1 MRRVLAPLPLVLLV
15 LAAAPAFAQTA
26 KPAPTPTPAP
36 ASSVDG
42 QWRGTSDGGSCN
54 APLEYTLFIESGIV
68 DGTATDATAQ
78 GPVPNLKKTAPPP
91 PTPGLW
97 QIHGLAKPGSFQL
110 MAVASVKGAAERRG
124 GKLNVSSQGGILTVT
139 EAGGCGRTA
148 RLARG

>member
-1 MRRVLAPLPLVLLV
+1 MKKFLLGLPLLLV
-15 LAAAPAFAQTA
+15 LAAASAVAQAPA
-26 KPAPTPTPAP
+26 PTPAP

-42 QWRGTSDGGSCN
+42 QWRGRSDGGSCN
-54 APLEYTLFIESGIV
+54 APLEYTLFIEAGIV

-78 GPVPNLKKTAPPP
+78 GPVPNLKKTPPPP

-97 QIHGLAKPGSFQL
+97 QIHGLAKPGSFSL
-110 MAVASVKGAAERRG
+110 MAVASVKGTDRRG
-124 GKLNVSSQGGILTVT
+124 GKLNVSSQGGMLTVT